1 MKRSRPCLLF
11 WLAVDFKIMK
21 EREKYNQAKQD
32 EKTVHHLPPVWCG
45 SICRNSMNEMCV
57 EHCAVERDCSVF
69 EPKPNLKLEDMPR
82 FPLKGSENMT
92 KEERFTSVTVYLAKV
107 VDHLKGVDDEAIY
120 PPIIRR
126 KDIYRAGS
134 VGISEN
140 IEVKDLL
147 PGVQKGNSSSE
158 NRKKRQ
164 DSPDR
169 SSEMDGRAGQ
179 AT

>member
-1 MKRSRPCLLF
+1 
-11 WLAVDFKIMK
+11 
-21 EREKYNQAKQD
+21 
-32 EKTVHHLPPVWCG
+32 
-45 SICRNSMNEMCV
+45 
-57 EHCAVERDCSVF
+57 
-69 EPKPNLKLEDMPR
+69 
-82 FPLKGSENMT
+82 MT

-107 VDHLKGVDDEAIY
+107 VDHLKGVDDETIY

-134 VGISEN
+134 VGVSEN

-158 NRKKRQ
+158 DRKKRP